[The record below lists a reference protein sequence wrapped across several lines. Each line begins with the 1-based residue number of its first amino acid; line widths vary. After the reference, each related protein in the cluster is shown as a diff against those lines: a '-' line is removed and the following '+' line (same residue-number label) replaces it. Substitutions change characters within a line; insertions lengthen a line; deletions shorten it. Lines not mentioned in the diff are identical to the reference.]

1 MKRLT
6 INIKELFDKY
16 YPEGKKNSEE
26 AKLRRLLLKH
36 SRDVAD
42 KALRI
47 VDAHPELH
55 LDRQFVEDGALL
67 HDIGIFLTDAP
78 GIHCHGTRP
87 YIEHGRAGGE
97 ILRNEGY
104 EALARVCERH
114 TGTGL
119 PGYEPETMEEQ
130 VICYADKFFSKSHP
144 DRVRTVEQTAQSLR
158 KFGEEGVE
166 KFMKWAKMF
175 ENEC

>member
-1 MKRLT
+1 MKEYV
-6 INIKELFDKY
+6 KELFDKY
-16 YPEGKKNSEE
+16 YPEGKKNKEE
-26 AKLRRLLLKH
+26 TMLRQLLLKH

-47 VDAHPELH
+47 ADAHPELH
-55 LDRQFVEDGALL
+55 LDGQCGEDGALL
-67 HDIGIFLTDAP
+67 QERGIYLTDAP
-78 GIHCHGTRP
+78 GRRGHGSRP

-97 ILRNEGY
+97 LLRKEGY

>member
-1 MKRLT
+1 M
-6 INIKELFDKY
+6 
-16 YPEGKKNSEE
+16 
-26 AKLRRLLLKH
+26 RRLLIKH

-55 LDRQFVEDGALL
+55 LDRQSVEDGALL
-67 HDIGIFLTDAP
+67 PDIGIFLTAAP
-78 GIHCHGTRP
+78 GTHCPGTRP

-97 ILRNEGY
+97 LLRKEGY

-119 PGYEPETMEEQ
+119 PGFEPETMEEQ

-144 DRVRTVEQTAQSLR
+144 ERERTVEQTAQSLR

>member
-1 MKRLT
+1 MKEYV
-6 INIKELFDKY
+6 KELFDKY
-16 YPEGKKNSEE
+16 YPEDT
-26 AKLRRLLLKH
+26 KLRRLLIKH

-42 KALRI
+42 KALGI

-67 HDIGIFLTDAP
+67 HDIGIYMTDAP
-78 GIHCHGTRP
+78 GIYCHGTRP
-87 YIEHGRAGGE
+87 YIEHGRIGGE
-97 ILRNEGY
+97 ILRKEGH

-119 PGYEPETMEEQ
+119 PGYEPETLEEQ

-144 DRVRTVEQTAQSLR
+144 ERVRTVEQTAQSLT

-166 KFMKWAKMF
+166 KFLKWAKMF